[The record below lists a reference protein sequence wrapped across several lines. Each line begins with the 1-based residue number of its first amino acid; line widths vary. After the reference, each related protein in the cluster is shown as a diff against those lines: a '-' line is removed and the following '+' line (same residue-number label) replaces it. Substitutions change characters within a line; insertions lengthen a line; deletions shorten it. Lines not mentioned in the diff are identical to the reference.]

1 MFESK
6 NQFKNQVITTKIN
19 LSKIQQTPCRIPLN
33 FILLDEHFQHSN
45 TLLHF

>member
-1 MFESK
+1 MFKVKINSK
-6 NQFKNQVITTKIN
+6 KQVITTKIN